1 MQDEARPRCRPTA
14 TASTTRSSRRSGICG
29 SGNSAWN
36 VDSHL
41 QAVRSNNGNA
51 VAKQTKSV
59 LSGVCGLATRYDAMA
74 SNPCRD
80 ALRISTKP
88 QRAPRSMSA
97 EDVQALLRWLAGD
110 RGAQIEDLHDLV
122 MFMVAT
128 GLRIGEAL
136 GVVWSA
142 VDLDQGTV
150 AVRGT
155 VLRVKGG
162 GLILKASPKSAAGE
176 RVLKLPTWAVRML
189 AQRAHRSR
197 PASTAP
203 VFASRH
209 RGGFRDPANTRR
221 ALRQAF
227 ETAGMH
233 GLTSHSFRKTVA
245 TMMDEAGLS
254 SRQAADQLGHA
265 KPSMTADVH
274 YGRRTR
280 ATGAAEALEGLIPVS
295 RSR

>member
-1 MQDEARPRCRPTA
+1 M
-14 TASTTRSSRRSGICG
+14 
-29 SGNSAWN
+29 
-36 VDSHL
+36 
-41 QAVRSNNGNA
+41 
-51 VAKQTKSV
+51 SV
-59 LSGVCGLATRYDAMA
+59 
-74 SNPCRD
+74 
-80 ALRISTKP
+80 
-88 QRAPRSMSA
+88 

-155 VLRVKGG
+155 VLRVKGD
-162 GLILKASPKSAAGE
+162 GLILKPSPKSAAGE

-189 AQRAHRSR
+189 ARRAHTSAS
-197 PASTAP
+197 ASTSP

-209 RGGFRDPANTRR
+209 RGWFRDPANTRR
-221 ALRQAF
+221 SLRQAF
-227 ETAGMH
+227 ATAGMQ

-245 TMMDEAGLS
+245 TLMDEAGLS
-254 SRQAADQLGHA
+254 ARQAADQLGHA
-265 KPSMTADVH
+265 KPSRTADVY
-274 YGRRTR
+274 YGRRVR
-280 ATGAAEALEGLIPVS
+280 ATGAAEVLEALMPL
-295 RSR
+295 